1 MASVLTAFE
10 RLLRTLAFLY
20 SELTWGVVDNYA
32 LSCIYRH
39 LGRRKWEHIGDEDG
53 SHTVVMDHKVLLP
66 YPVDLLRLMDFD
78 VIDQLIEHPGGQ
90 NLGSGVFA
98 DGGDKHIRRYGL
110 AAELVHFNTEG
121 LDLLE
126 YLLLFIFIS
135 AGHFGKAVI
144 REPAGNIVLID
155 TLKQIRPV
163 LHHGLAELQALFL

>member
-98 DGGDKHIRRYGL
+98 DGGDRHIRRYRL
-110 AAELVHFNTEG
+110 AAELVHFSTEG
-121 LDLLE
+121 LDLLG